1 MGTRSIA
8 PMCILVKDHSRVL
21 CEQLQQLRLQTGL
34 VDLDIVCEDHHI
46 NVHKVV
52 MAACSKF
59 FKDQLCKQN
68 VQVPVILRLEDFGLE
83 LKRDA
88 VSYIIEFVYRGEVN
102 IPGERLTEV
111 CQAAHT
117 LGVVGLEH
125 LPVPAGPQRPPL
137 LTKEHLQIADESELR
152 GDVNMYN
159 PFHAVNS
166 SPQTS
171 MGKFGMDINNINM
184 NPFFPMNNNAMQNDD
199 IILLQTTEDHSRSI
213 HNNDPDIIPISFG
226 ETTVSHDVSNQ
237 RLYHNPIQN
246 DKINLIVSEGGQ
258 ASEQYRIIPEIL
270 SDGTFHEE
278 TIDSCLSLF
287 PNHNSSEP
295 QDLSPVKTQESMSKL
310 TPNNTQRQGKN
321 ISNSQQHQPN
331 ELSMAI
337 TGNQTTFQAL
347 FEAASNELVVHNEV
361 SKSGSSNIVFTTP
374 STSVN
379 TICSTPTRP
388 PSVVSQK
395 PLPQIKPADCAIV
408 DSKQATKDLNKNTS
422 PGKSLSQGKLRVI
435 NQGIQSENIQ
445 SPSLA
450 ESRNKARRRSGQVLP
465 SQLAHPHLP
474 GQVAHIPAQLPHIPG
489 QVALS
494 SGQVAP
500 VGSGPVSI
508 PPNLNNIPVPSVASA
523 VPVRS
528 NGVRLLSVGPNEGTP
543 DSDQG
548 QIIDQD
554 SESESEVESDPPPVN
569 TGLATPGLVPWNS
582 EEIWPNKSWTH
593 PVESVDTSV
602 PTSGAVWQLPATQA
616 KSNTTQW
623 NINTQL
629 ETSLSRNLGLQEP
642 DLSIIPPSI
651 ATRGHPTIP
660 WNTPVTNDNSR
671 DGKWENIPVTTAS
684 NVAGGSRDTPPNV
697 SVSWTQPQTS
707 ACPSPVLP
715 PGNILPGQPVPQVGP
730 EVELTSSSTSPS
742 LEEVEST
749 ETVVDQMA
757 QIPGPSWRNT
767 FGSDDNMLAIR
778 SGIPL
783 ALQNKAIRS
792 GVPIGPFQNKRKRK
806 SRSSQDGAKS
816 KKRMSVGGKKGDLEV
831 RKDLT
836 IESQKNNEDLAIE
849 NVFQNDESSPSTS
862 NIVSKTKEETSI
874 SLEKNEI
881 IGVSSPIGGVHIK
894 TVKKLNSDAVAD
906 LELDPNSDLS
916 SSDLGESSK
925 ADKYPFSCVNCSML
939 FSSSGQLKRH
949 TQNAHGKEETLF
961 CQVCPEK
968 CHGKENLKLHLYK
981 THGIGEMFRCEEC
994 NYESPVKAVY
1004 IKHLSEHIPQE
1015 AKKKKCP
1022 KCDKVFKTKTG
1033 LNMHLKQH
1041 FDESLFSCLVCDF
1054 KTPQKLNL
1062 VKHTASKHGQD
1073 VEGRLLALS
1082 FSCELCDFKCIA
1094 EHMLKNHVLRKH
1106 TQKSAM
1112 RFHCTNCNY
1121 ATVEKAA
1128 LDKHM
1133 RFKHTNERPFM
1144 CDTCGFST
1152 HTASAMAR
1160 HKRSHSNTKPHKCE
1174 VCGHE
1179 YADKKRLRDHMYIH
1193 SDHKPFKC
1201 ELCNYTC
1208 RRKDNLTAHLK
1219 KQHDTVSKLE
1229 KYELVAIPDS
1239 TSNSGEWTHTDL
1251 LSVTN
1256 SSQSLSLPPPDLEPP
1271 KPVWETDLCKS
1282 GYIEKYRPHS
1292 SMSTCS
1298 DKPRPQ
1304 SSMSGYSDKPRATS
1318 SPISSCGSL
1327 PGPTPP
1333 SLPTIAM
1340 ADIAVPYSHPTT
1352 DYTSTQPMSHY
1363 ITTQSDMPGSTH
1375 YTQDISWTVDTC
1387 HTDHEEV
1394 IFVPQ
1399 DTQHNSSNW
1408 GPFINYVNMQYDH
1421 GMF

>member
-152 GDVNMYN
+152 GDVNNMYN
-159 PFHAVNS
+159 PFQTVNS

-171 MGKFGMDINNINM
+171 MGKFAMDINNINM
-184 NPFFPMNNNAMQNDD
+184 TPFFNMNNNAMQNDD
-199 IILLQTTEDHSRSI
+199 IILLQTTEEQTRSI

-226 ETTVSHDVSNQ
+226 ETTASHAHEMQNQ
-237 RLYHNPIQN
+237 RLYSNQIQN
-246 DKINLIVSEGGQ
+246 EKINLIVSEGGQ
-258 ASEQYRIIPEIL
+258 VSDQYRILPEML
-270 SDGTFHEE
+270 PDGTFHEE

-295 QDLSPVKTQESMSKL
+295 QDLSPVKSQESISKVSAV
-310 TPNNTQRQGKN
+310 NNQRQGKN
-321 ISNSQQHQPN
+321 IANTQQQQAN
-331 ELSMAI
+331 DMTMNI

-347 FEAASNELVVHNEV
+347 FEAASTELVVQSDISKTV
-361 SKSGSSNIVFTTP
+361 SSSIVFSTP

-379 TICSTPTRP
+379 IICSTPTRP

-408 DSKQATKDLNKNTS
+408 DSKQATKDINKSNS

-445 SPSLA
+445 SPTLA
-450 ESRNKARRRSGQVLP
+450 ECRNKARRRSGQVLP
-465 SQLAHPHLP
+465 SQLTHPHLP
-474 GQVAHIPAQLPHIPG
+474 GQVAHIPSQLPHITG

-500 VGSGPVSI
+500 VGSLPVTLPS
-508 PPNLNNIPVPSVASA
+508 NLSNLPVPAVSSA
-523 VPVRS
+523 VPVR
-528 NGVRLLSVGPNEGTP
+528 NTGVRLLSVGPTDAVQHSPTQER
-543 DSDQG
+543 DSG
-548 QIIDQD
+548 
-554 SESESEVESDPPPVN
+554 SESEVEPDATQVN
-569 TGLATPGLVPWNS
+569 NGLATPGLVQWNS

-616 KSNTTQW
+616 KSNASQW
-623 NINTQL
+623 TINTQM
-629 ETSLSRNLGLQEP
+629 ESTIPRNLGLQEP
-642 DLSIIPPSI
+642 ELSIISPSL
-651 ATRGHPTIP
+651 ASRGQPTIP
-660 WNTPVTNDNSR
+660 WNTPVTNDHSR
-671 DGKWENIPVTTAS
+671 EGKWENVPTSTSSNQAAS
-684 NVAGGSRDTPPNV
+684 SRDTPPSV

-707 ACPSPVLP
+707 ACPSPALP
-715 PGNILPGQPVPQVGP
+715 PSNIVPVCSAPQVGP

-742 LEEVEST
+742 LEEAENSAT
-749 ETVVDQMA
+749 ASEQLP
-757 QIPGPSWRNT
+757 QLPGPSWRNT

-806 SRSSQDGAKS
+806 SRNSQDGTKS
-816 KKRMSVGGKKGDLEV
+816 KKRMSVGGKRGDLEV

-836 IESQKNNEDLAIE
+836 IESQKNNEDLTVA

-862 NIVSKTKEETSI
+862 NIVSKTKEETSMHV
-874 SLEKNEI
+874 EKNEV

-906 LELDPNSDLS
+906 LEFDPSPEMNSS
-916 SSDLGESSK
+916 ELGESSK
-925 ADKYPFSCVNCSML
+925 ADKYQFSCVNCSMM
-939 FSSSGQLKRH
+939 FSSAGQLKRH

-961 CQVCPEK
+961 CQVCPER

-981 THGIGEMFRCEEC
+981 FHGIGEMFRCEEC

-1041 FDESLFSCLVCDF
+1041 FDESLFSCMRCDF

-1073 VEGRLLALS
+1073 VEGRLLDMS
-1082 FSCELCDFKCIA
+1082 FACDLCDFKCIA
-1094 EHMLKNHVLRKH
+1094 EHMLKNHMLRKH

-1174 VCGHE
+1174 ICGHE

-1219 KQHDTVSKLE
+1219 KQHDTVSKQ
-1229 KYELVAIPDS
+1229 ELVAIPDS
-1239 TSNSGEWTHTDL
+1239 TSNSNEWMHTDL
-1251 LSVTN
+1251 LAVTN
-1256 SSQSLSLPPPDLEPP
+1256 SSIPLPPQDLEPP
-1271 KPVWETDLCKS
+1271 KPVWEADVSKGT
-1282 GYIEKYRPHS
+1282 ITERPRS
-1292 SMSTCS
+1292 CMSTSS
-1298 DKPRPQ
+1298 DKTRPQ
-1304 SSMSGYSDKPRATS
+1304 SCMSVYNDKPRATS
-1318 SPISSCGSL
+1318 SPISKSGGYS
-1327 PGPTPP
+1327 GPTPP

-1340 ADIAVPYSHPTT
+1340 ADIAYNQPNTEYS
-1352 DYTSTQPMSHY
+1352 STETISHY
-1363 ITTQSDMPGSTH
+1363 MTNQADMSNAQ
-1375 YTQDISWTVDTC
+1375 YNSDISWTVDTC

-1399 DTQHNSSNW
+1399 DSQTNIS
-1408 GPFINYVNMQYDH
+1408 
-1421 GMF
+1421 

>member
-508 PPNLNNIPVPSVASA
+508 PSNLNNIPVPSVASA

>member
-1 MGTRSIA
+1 
-8 PMCILVKDHSRVL
+8 MCILVKDHSRVL

-68 VQVPVILRLEDFGLE
+68 VQVPVIIRLEDFGLE

-152 GDVNMYN
+152 EDVNMYN
-159 PFHAVNS
+159 PFNNAVNS

-171 MGKFGMDINNINM
+171 MGKFAMDINNINM
-184 NPFFPMNNNAMQNDD
+184 NPFFNMNNNAMQNDD
-199 IILLQTTEDHSRSI
+199 IILLQTTEDQSRSI

-226 ETTVSHDVSNQ
+226 ETTVSNAHEMSNQ
-237 RLYHNPIQN
+237 RLYHNQIQN

-258 ASEQYRIIPEIL
+258 VSEQYRIIPEML

-295 QDLSPVKTQESMSKL
+295 QDLSPVKTQESLPKVNA
-310 TPNNTQRQGKN
+310 NNTQRQGKN
-321 ISNSQQHQPN
+321 ISNTQQHQPN
-331 ELSMAI
+331 ELTMNI

-347 FEAASNELVVHNEV
+347 FEAASNELVVHNEM
-361 SKSGSSNIVFTTP
+361 SKSGSSNIVFSTP

-408 DSKQATKDLNKNTS
+408 DSKRATKDLNKNTS

-445 SPSLA
+445 SPTLA
-450 ESRNKARRRSGQVLP
+450 EYRNKARRRSGQVIP

-494 SGQVAP
+494 SGQIAP
-500 VGSGPVSI
+500 VGPIPVTI
-508 PPNLNNIPVPSVASA
+508 PPSLNNIPVPSVSA
-523 VPVRS
+523 PVPVRNS
-528 NGVRLLSVGPNEGTP
+528 GVRLMSVGPNEATP
-543 DSDQG
+543 HSPTHER
-548 QIIDQD
+548 D

-642 DLSIIPPSI
+642 DLSIIPPII

-684 NVAGGSRDTPPNV
+684 NPTAGSRDTPPNV

-707 ACPSPVLP
+707 ACPSPVMLA
-715 PGNILPGQPVPQVGP
+715 GNILPGLPIPQVGP

-742 LEEVEST
+742 LEEAEST
-749 ETVVDQMA
+749 ETVVDQLA

-806 SRSSQDGAKS
+806 SRSSQDGAKA
-816 KKRMSVGGKKGDLEV
+816 KKRMSVAGKKGDLEV

-836 IESQKNNEDLAIE
+836 IESQKNNEDLAMQ

-881 IGVSSPIGGVHIK
+881 ISSVSSPIGGVHIK
-894 TVKKLNSDAVAD
+894 TVKMLNSDAVAD
-906 LELDPNSDLS
+906 LEFDPSDLS

-925 ADKYPFSCVNCSML
+925 ADKYQFSCVNCSMM
-939 FSSSGQLKRH
+939 FSSAGQLKRH

-961 CQVCPEK
+961 CQVCPER

-1022 KCDKVFKTKTG
+1022 KCEKVFKTKTG

-1041 FDESLFSCLVCDF
+1041 FDESLFSCLRCDF

-1073 VEGRLLALS
+1073 VEGRLLDMS

-1094 EHMLKNHVLRKH
+1094 EHMLKNHMLRKH

-1174 VCGHE
+1174 LCGHE

-1219 KQHDTVSKLE
+1219 KQHDTVSKHE

-1256 SSQSLSLPPPDLEPP
+1256 SSQCLSLPPPDLEPP
-1271 KPVWETDLCKS
+1271 KPVWESDLGKS
-1282 GYIEKYRPHS
+1282 GYCSEKSRPQS
-1292 SMSTCS
+1292 SMSTYS

-1318 SPISSCGSL
+1318 SPISSCGGMS
-1327 PGPTPP
+1327 GPTPP

-1352 DYTSTQPMSHY
+1352 DYSTTETMSHY
-1363 ITTQSDMPGSTH
+1363 ITTQADLSNTH

-1399 DTQHNSSNW
+1399 DTQHNNSN
-1408 GPFINYVNMQYDH
+1408 
-1421 GMF
+1421 